1 MFPPPL
7 IAIVDDDAGVR
18 ASLSSLMRALGYA
31 VRAYAHGQALL
42 DDSTLP
48 APACIISDVQV
59 PVLDGE
65 QLQAQLH
72 ARGAVPPMI
81 FLTAFPTPAVEQRVR
96 ASGAV
101 AFLRKPVDADALAD
115 CLQRLLDAG
124 DHTKVCPG
132 EPSV

>member
-1 MFPPPL
+1 MFPPPI

-31 VRAYAHGQALL
+31 VRGYAHGQALL
-42 DDSTLP
+42 DDSQQP
-48 APACIISDVQV
+48 PPACIISDVQM

-65 QLQAQLH
+65 QLQAQLR

-81 FLTAFPTPAVEQRVR
+81 FLTAFPTPVVEQRVR
-96 ASGAV
+96 AAGAV
-101 AFLRKPVDADALAD
+101 AFLRKPVDADALAG
-115 CLQRLLDAG
+115 CLQQLLEAG